1 MGKLQILAIPGSLR
15 EASVIKQ
22 LLRALQPL
30 APADVE
36 ITVFDLADIPLYNQD
51 IEDTVGFPPAV
62 QALRDAIESADG
74 LIMATPE
81 YNGAESGVLKNAID
95 WASRKGLMANR
106 PVTPITGSPGALG
119 ATKAQESLRSVL
131 NHLGMYVMPRPALAI
146 PKLPAKLDGDVIT
159 DEMTA
164 RFVAQW
170 LAAFHDWI
178 IQLNK

>member
-1 MGKLQILAIPGSLR
+1 MSKIQVLAIAGSLR

-22 LLRALQPL
+22 LVRSLQPL
-30 APADVE
+30 APADME
-36 ITVFDLADIPLYNQD
+36 ITIFDLADIPLYNQD
-51 IEDTVGFPPAV
+51 IEDSVGFPPAV

-74 LIMATPE
+74 LIFATPE

-131 NHLGMYVMPRPALAI
+131 NHLGMYVMSRPALAI
-146 PKLPAKLDGDVIT
+146 PKLPSKLDGDEIV
-159 DEMTA
+159 DETTA
-164 RFVAQW
+164 RFVRQW
-170 LAAFHDWI
+170 LVTFRDWI